1 MFENEAVK
9 QEMVA
14 WLDSIEELRTSLS
27 GSGDAEKVL
36 LGRML
41 ERDPEVRV
49 GSSEI
54 VRLLGS

>member
-1 MFENEAVK
+1 
-9 QEMVA
+9 MVA
-14 WLDSIEELRTSLS
+14 WLDSIEKLRASLG

-54 VRLLGS
+54 VRLIESW